1 MPIDRANYPNIPAD
15 FPIEATLSALTG
27 AQPKLSL
34 VEEDGKYYAVG
45 TSPSEV
51 AELYDICEDLAQQ
64 SVAYCTRKISELS
77 LTREEVIER
86 LLQGLYQKQWVA
98 PVHSQWIAVRTKH
111 LLGWETQS

>member
-1 MPIDRANYPNIPAD
+1 MTINRDNYPNIPSD
-15 FPIEATLSALTG
+15 FPIEVKHSALSG

-34 VEEDGKYYAVG
+34 VEENGKYYAPG

-64 SVAYCTRKISELS
+64 SVAYCNRKIFELS
-77 LTREEVIER
+77 LTREQVIVR

-98 PVHSQWIAVRTKH
+98 PIHSKWIAVRTRH
-111 LLGWETQS
+111 LLGWETPS